1 MTLLLIAGIA
11 LCVASYAFF
20 KAHDGV
26 GWNHDVFE
34 ILMLSLSLLA
44 GAGGLF
50 SLVFCAGLSVS
61 WVASDH
67 KARILNNEYGTNYTQ
82 EDVFYASDVID
93 TIRNLDRKRIEING
107 DLMRDSGEIKRGGN

>member
-26 GWNHDVFE
+26 GWNHEAFAT
-34 ILMLSLSLLA
+34 LMLLLSILAGVGGLLSL
-44 GAGGLF
+44 G
-50 SLVFCAGLSVS
+50 FCVSLSVS

-67 KARILNNEYGTNYTQ
+67 KARILNNEYGTGYTQ

-93 TIRNLDRKRIEING
+93 TIRNLDRTRIEISG
-107 DLMRDSGEIKRGGN
+107 DLMRHDAS

>member
-1 MTLLLIAGIA
+1 MALFLIAGIA
-11 LCVASYAFF
+11 LCVASYTFF
-20 KAHDGV
+20 KAYDGV
-26 GWNHDVFE
+26 GWNHEAFAA
-34 ILMLSLSLLA
+34 LMLLLSLLA
-44 GAGGLF
+44 GVGGLF

-67 KARILNNEYGTNYTQ
+67 KARILNNEYGTSYTQ

-107 DLMRDSGEIKRGGN
+107 DLMRHEDEIKRGGK